1 MINILAIGNSFSQ
14 DATHYLH
21 QIAEADGVETKVVN
35 LYIGGC
41 SLERHWANVQS
52 GAKDYLYELN
62 GKSTERYV
70 SVQEALQE
78 EKWDHIVTQQASHDS
93 GWAETYE
100 PFLGSLVDY
109 ISKQVSGAKIL
120 IQETWAYEID
130 STHGNFPRYHNSQQE
145 MYERLSRAYNEAAQ
159 RHGLKLIPCG
169 DVIQKLRKIPPFVY
183 EEGGISLCRDG
194 FHMNYIY
201 GRYALAAVWY
211 KTITGNS
218 VAENTYIPITPFA
231 PDEKADME
239 SLRVVKDTIERSLL
253 V

>member
-78 EKWDHIVTQQASHDS
+78 EKWDYIVTQQASHDS

-109 ISKQVSGAKIL
+109 IRKQVSGAKIL
-120 IQETWAYEID
+120 IQETWAYEIG

-145 MYERLSRAYNEAAQ
+145 MYERLSSAYNEAAH

-169 DVIQKLRKIPPFVY
+169 DVIQKLRKTPPFVY
-183 EEGGISLCRDG
+183 AEGGISLCRDG

-231 PDEKADME
+231 PDEKVDTE

>member
-14 DATHYLH
+14 DATQYLH

-78 EKWDHIVTQQASHDS
+78 EKWDYIVTQQASHDS

-109 ISKQVSGAKIL
+109 IRKQVPGAQIL

-145 MYERLSRAYNEAAQ
+145 MYERLSRAYNEAAH

-169 DVIQKLRKIPPFVY
+169 DVIQELRKIPPFVY

-231 PDEKADME
+231 PDEKVDME
-239 SLRVVKDTIERSLL
+239 SLRVVKDTIEGSLL

>member
-1 MINILAIGNSFSQ
+1 MIHILAIGNSFSQ

-21 QIAEADGVETKVVN
+21 QIAEAGGVETKVVN

-41 SLERHWANVQS
+41 SLERHWGNVQS
-52 GAKDYLYELN
+52 GAEDYLYELN
-62 GKSTERYV
+62 GKSTEKYV
-70 SVQEALQE
+70 SIQEALRE
-78 EKWDHIVTQQASHDS
+78 EKWDYIITQQASHDS

-100 PFLGSLVDY
+100 PFLENLICY
-109 ISKQVSGAKIL
+109 IRKQVPEAKIL
-120 IQETWAYEID
+120 LQETWAYEID

-145 MYERLSRAYNEAAQ
+145 MYERLRKAYNAAAH
-159 RHGLKLIPCG
+159 RHGLELIPCG
-169 DVIQKLRKIPPFVY
+169 DIIQKLRKTPPFVY

-201 GRYALAAVWY
+201 GRYTLAAVWY
-211 KTITGNS
+211 KAITGNN
-218 VAENTYIPITPFA
+218 VADNTYVPVTPFA

-239 SLRVVKDTIERSLL
+239 ALRVIKDLIERSMS